1 MRPNN
6 EYRAGVMLAM
16 ALAVGA
22 VSVRLEAIG
31 EGQSDPQRQ
40 AIDRCAQELTN
51 RKSGE
56 LQAREGKAS
65 ADQRV
70 FFTGGI
76 FNRASG
82 KALDVEGRSTKDAA
96 NVQQWDFG
104 GAPNQLWDIVD
115 QGTGQF
121 AILSRCSDKALDVT
135 DRSAADGANIQQFR
149 FGNGDNQRW
158 RLQPVAG
165 GYYLIVSVSSG
176 KCLDVDLG
184 RIKENGANVQQWS
197 CGGAANQQWQLRR

>member
-6 EYRAGVMLAM
+6 AYRAGVMLAM

-22 VSVRLEAIG
+22 VSVGLEAVG
-31 EGQSDPQRQ
+31 EGQSGPQDQ
-40 AIDRCAQELTN
+40 AVDRCAQELTN
-51 RKSGE
+51 RANSGSR
-56 LQAREGKAS
+56 ARGGQPNQDKP
-65 ADQRV
+65 V
-70 FFTGGI
+70 FYSGGI

-82 KALDVEGRSTKDAA
+82 KALDVEGRSTRDAA

-104 GAPNQLWDIVD
+104 SAPNQLWDIVD
-115 QGTGQF
+115 QGTGQY
-121 AILSRCSDKALDVT
+121 AILSRCSGKALDVT
-135 DRSAADGANIQQFR
+135 GRSAADGANIQQFS

-158 RLQPVAG
+158 RLQSVPG

-176 KCLDVDLG
+176 KCLDVEGG
-184 RIKENGANVQQWS
+184 RVLENGANVQQWS